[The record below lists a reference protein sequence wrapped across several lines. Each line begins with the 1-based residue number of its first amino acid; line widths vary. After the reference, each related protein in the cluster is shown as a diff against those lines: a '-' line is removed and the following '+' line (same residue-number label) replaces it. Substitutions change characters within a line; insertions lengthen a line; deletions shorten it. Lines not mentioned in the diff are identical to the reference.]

1 MRSLSQSYNSRNPRG
16 QKNRKWYQVTQ
27 RVFLH
32 RRMERVFNDSLS
44 VNLGMQGNMCLDT
57 LRAQHRHDTTWQLK
71 QTNQNL
77 KDGCPGSLP
86 APQLEVSRSLLLS
99 GSWTAGSEPQTAGRS
114 RVPADHWRHWPL
126 IKYTQRGTCLCMHSY
141 WWSSGDIK
149 YSLNTLSMQTCYIC
163 NTYSTVYLTS
173 VCLINAYS
181 FLIERSNTETVK

>member
-1 MRSLSQSYNSRNPRG
+1 MVPSHAKSLS
-16 QKNRKWYQVTQ
+16 TQ
-27 RVFLH
+27 AYG
-32 RRMERVFNDSLS
+32 RVFNDSLS

-141 WWSSGDIK
+141 WRSSGDIK
-149 YSLNTLSMQTCYIC
+149 YILKYIVHANVLYMQHIFNSLPNIC
-163 NTYSTVYLTS
+163 LFNKCIFISYRTFKYWDCEIMADVLFNYWLVAFMSS
-173 VCLINAYS
+173 AY
-181 FLIERSNTETVK
+181 F